1 MFQADFLLKDAGCYT
16 VPPSSFT
23 EGGISGQRDNSCLFY
38 LGTIPNSN
46 NSILNV
52 ILFPEVERVQTLF
65 TLK

>member
-16 VPPSSFT
+16 VPQTSFT
-23 EGGISGQRDNSCLFY
+23 EGGISGQRDDSCPFH

-46 NSILNV
+46 NSILNAL
-52 ILFPEVERVQTLF
+52 LFPEVERVQTLF